1 VNPSHVPVDLSVI
14 IVSWNCREHLQGC
27 LASIA
32 QGAARIST
40 EVIVVDN
47 ASSDGC
53 AALVQE
59 HHPTVR
65 LIANDENVGFA
76 RACNQAMD
84 IAHGRYIFLLN
95 PDARIRSDGLLDQVV
110 AFMDDQPAVGA
121 AGCELCFDDGRVQ
134 VSAGYRPDPFMLF
147 AFCFF
152 LAKLSGD
159 RVKGLCLTPRQGRG
173 TAPIDV
179 DWICGAGMIVRRE
192 TWLDAGQFDERFFL
206 YGEDIEWG
214 CRMRDR
220 GWRVVHLP
228 ALRIDHELG
237 GTQKQNHAIP
247 SRWINGLTQAYMEIA
262 PGRSWLYFKT
272 CLAMGLALRTLA
284 YGTVALLRRDAWSE
298 RRVSEMYAW
307 LKYLLAYRYH
317 PPQAP
322 PHDLT

>member
-1 VNPSHVPVDLSVI
+1 MDVDVEVDVSVI
-14 IVSWNCREHLQGC
+14 IVSWNCREHMPGC
-27 LASIA
+27 IESVAE
-32 QGAARIST
+32 GAARVSA

-47 ASSDGC
+47 ASADGC
-53 AALVQE
+53 AEFVRERFPA
-59 HHPTVR
+59 VR
-65 LIANDENVGFA
+65 LIANDANLGFA

-84 IAHGRYIFLLN
+84 IARGRHVFLLN
-95 PDARIRSDGLLDQVV
+95 PDARIRGDGLLDQLV
-110 AFMDDQPAVGA
+110 AFMDCHPDVGA

-159 RVKGLCLTPRQGRG
+159 RIKGLCLTPRQDRG
-173 TAPIDV
+173 AAAVDV

-192 TWLDAGQFDERFFL
+192 TWQSAGQFDERYFL

-214 CRMRDR
+214 CRMRDH

-237 GTQKQNHAIP
+237 GTQKQTHAIP

-262 PGRSWLYFKT
+262 PGRSWIYFKV
-272 CLAMGLALRTLA
+272 CLATGLALRALI
-284 YGTVALLRRDAWSE
+284 YGAVALVRRDPWSR
-298 RRVSEMYAW
+298 RRVAEMVAW
-307 LKYLLAYRYH
+307 LKYLVAYSYR
-317 PPQAP
+317 PTPMPGRDPA
-322 PHDLT
+322 